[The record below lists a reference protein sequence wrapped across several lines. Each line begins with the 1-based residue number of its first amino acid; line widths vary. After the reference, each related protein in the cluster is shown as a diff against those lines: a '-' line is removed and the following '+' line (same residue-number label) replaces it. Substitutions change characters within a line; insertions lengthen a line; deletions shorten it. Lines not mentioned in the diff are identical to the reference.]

1 MSAQEIRTASA
12 IPRPDFD
19 CEIDPKTG
27 TAEEACLREYLRR
40 NLPLAV

>member
-1 MSAQEIRTASA
+1 MKAQGQHRERDR
-12 IPRPDFD
+12 RPEFD
-19 CEIDPKTG
+19 CEIDPETG